1 MLLDIKSQESI
12 TLVRNCT
19 NKENKQMS
27 KLNLLNKEL
36 VRKDVQSVMDELAEK
51 VLVSEFTQFITS
63 ELLLNS
69 FTEEL
74 VESLEDV
81 RADFCAK
88 ASKVG
93 RRVELWVYRD
103 GNDFEFDGAGNMI
116 QNFVIRAMVETPN
129 ADNRE
134 YASKTVEIVFTEGG
148 E

>member
-1 MLLDIKSQESI
+1 
-12 TLVRNCT
+12 
-19 NKENKQMS
+19 MS
-27 KLNLLNKEL
+27 KLKLLDKEL
-36 VRKDVQSVMDELAEK
+36 VRKDVELVLNELSEK
-51 VLVSEFTQFITS
+51 VLVSEFAQFITS
-63 ELLLNS
+63 ELLVNS

-74 VESLEDV
+74 VESLEDG

-103 GNDFEFDGAGNMI
+103 GNNFEFDGAGNMI
-116 QNFVIRAMVETPN
+116 QNFVIRAMAETPN

-134 YASKTVEIVFTEGG
+134 YASKTIEIVFTEDG

>member
-1 MLLDIKSQESI
+1 
-12 TLVRNCT
+12 
-19 NKENKQMS
+19 MS

-36 VRKDVQSVMDELAEK
+36 VRKDVELVLNELSEK
-51 VLVSEFTQFITS
+51 VLVNEFSQFITS
-63 ELLLNS
+63 ELLVNS
-69 FTEEL
+69 FVEEL
-74 VESLEDV
+74 VESLEDG

-116 QNFVIRAMVETPN
+116 QKFVIRAMAETPN

-134 YASKTVEIVFTEGG
+134 YASKTVEVVFTE
-148 E
+148 EQE

>member
-1 MLLDIKSQESI
+1 MPKLKS
-12 TLVRNCT
+12 
-19 NKENKQMS
+19 KEDLEMS
-27 KLNLLNKEL
+27 KLNLLDKEL
-36 VRKDVQSVMDELAEK
+36 VRKDVQSVMEELSKKA
-51 VLVSEFTQFITS
+51 LVGEFAQFITS
-63 ELLLNS
+63 ELLVNS

-74 VESLEDV
+74 VESLEDG

-103 GNDFEFDGAGNMI
+103 GNDFDFDGVGNMI
-116 QNFVIRAMVETPN
+116 QNFVIRAMAETPN

-134 YASKTVEIVFTEGG
+134 YASKTVEIVFTEDG

>member
-1 MLLDIKSQESI
+1 
-12 TLVRNCT
+12 
-19 NKENKQMS
+19 MS

-36 VRKDVQSVMDELAEK
+36 VRKDVQSVMEELSEK
-51 VLVSEFTQFITS
+51 VLVIEFAHFITS
-63 ELLLNS
+63 ELLINS

-74 VESLEDV
+74 LESLEDG

-88 ASKVG
+88 ASKIG

-103 GNDFEFDGAGNMI
+103 GDDFDFDGAGNMI
-116 QNFVIRAMVETPN
+116 QQFVIRAMAETPN

-134 YASKTVEIVFTEGG
+134 YATRTVEVVFTEDG

>member
-1 MLLDIKSQESI
+1 
-12 TLVRNCT
+12 
-19 NKENKQMS
+19 MS

-36 VRKDVQSVMDELAEK
+36 VRKDVQSVMEELSEK
-51 VLVSEFTQFITS
+51 VLVSEFAQFITS
-63 ELLLNS
+63 ELLVNS

-74 VESLEDV
+74 VESLESG

-103 GNDFEFDGAGNMI
+103 GNDFEFDGVGNMI
-116 QNFVIRAMVETPN
+116 QNFVIRAMAETPN

-134 YASKTVEIVFTEGG
+134 YASKTVEIVFTEDG

>member
-1 MLLDIKSQESI
+1 M
-12 TLVRNCT
+12 T
-19 NKENKQMS
+19 
-27 KLNLLNKEL
+27 KLNLLDKEL
-36 VRKDVQSVMDELAEK
+36 MRKDVQSVMDELAEK
-51 VLVSEFTQFITS
+51 VLISEFAQFITS
-63 ELLLNS
+63 ELLVNS

-74 VESLEDV
+74 VESLEDG

-103 GNDFEFDGAGNMI
+103 GDDFDFDFDGAGNMI
-116 QNFVIRAMVETPN
+116 QNFVIRAMAETPN

-134 YASKTVEIVFTEGG
+134 YVSKTVEIVFMEDG

>member
-1 MLLDIKSQESI
+1 MPKLKS
-12 TLVRNCT
+12 
-19 NKENKQMS
+19 KEDLEMS
-27 KLNLLNKEL
+27 KLNLLDKEL
-36 VRKDVQSVMDELAEK
+36 VRKDVQSVMEELAEK
-51 VLVSEFTQFITS
+51 VLVSKFAQFITS

-74 VESLEDV
+74 VESLEDG

-103 GNDFEFDGAGNMI
+103 GNNFEFDGAGNMI
-116 QNFVIRAMVETPN
+116 QNFVIRAMAETPN

-134 YASKTVEIVFTEGG
+134 YASKTVEVVFTE
-148 E
+148 EQE

>member
-1 MLLDIKSQESI
+1 
-12 TLVRNCT
+12 
-19 NKENKQMS
+19 MS

-36 VRKDVQSVMDELAEK
+36 VRKDVQSVMEELSEK
-51 VLVSEFTQFITS
+51 VLISEFAQFITS
-63 ELLLNS
+63 ELLVNS

-74 VESLEDV
+74 IESLEDG

-103 GNDFEFDGAGNMI
+103 SNDFDFDFDFDFDRAGNMI
-116 QNFVIRAMVETPN
+116 QQFVIRAMAETPN

-134 YASKTVEIVFTEGG
+134 YASKTVDIVFTE
-148 E
+148 ERE

>member
-1 MLLDIKSQESI
+1 
-12 TLVRNCT
+12 
-19 NKENKQMS
+19 MS
-27 KLNLLNKEL
+27 KLNLLDKEL
-36 VRKDVQSVMDELAEK
+36 IRKHVQSVMEELSEK
-51 VLVSEFTQFITS
+51 VLVSKFAQFITS
-63 ELLLNS
+63 ELLVNS
-69 FTEEL
+69 FMEEL
-74 VESLEDV
+74 VESLESG

-116 QNFVIRAMVETPN
+116 QNFVIRAMAETPN

-134 YASKTVEIVFTEGG
+134 YASKTVEIVFTEDG

>member
-1 MLLDIKSQESI
+1 MSLDIKSQENI
-12 TLVRNCT
+12 TLVQNCT
-19 NKENKQMS
+19 NEEDKQMS
-27 KLNLLNKEL
+27 ELNLLNKEL
-36 VRKDVQSVMDELAEK
+36 VRKDVQSVMEELSEK
-51 VLVSEFTQFITS
+51 VLVSEFAQFITS
-63 ELLLNS
+63 ELLVNS

-74 VESLEDV
+74 IESLEDG

-116 QNFVIRAMVETPN
+116 QKFVIRAMAETPN

-134 YASKTVEIVFTEGG
+134 YVTKTVEIVFTE
-148 E
+148 EQE